1 MSNIKIS
8 VIVPVYNVEKYLK
21 ECVDSIVNQTYR
33 NIEVILVDDGS
44 PDNCP
49 AMCDE
54 YAENDF
60 DDTLK
65 LIPSETLS
73 EDYRPED
80 VWIGHSYFIMNGE
93 EEVRDR
99 LLFEI
104 IPLLK
109 EYMRDGI
116 LLEDAQETIDK
127 LYNIAMS

>member
-1 MSNIKIS
+1 
-8 VIVPVYNVEKYLK
+8 
-21 ECVDSIVNQTYR
+21 
-33 NIEVILVDDGS
+33 
-44 PDNCP
+44 
-49 AMCDE
+49 
-54 YAENDF
+54 
-60 DDTLK
+60 
-65 LIPSETLS
+65 
-73 EDYRPED
+73 
-80 VWIGHSYFIMNGE
+80 MNGE